1 MRVLSFLLL
10 TFQILL
16 MIGLDIV
23 LFDYNIYYG
32 FGGIIG
38 IIAYF
43 IAYAISVDMAIA
55 PRDFW
60 FQTSW
65 GIFKKKVGYAF
76 SAYLIVTMLAA
87 GILGACFN

>member
-1 MRVLSFLLL
+1 MRVFSFLLL

-38 IIAYF
+38 IVAYF

-65 GIFKKKVGYAF
+65 SIFKKKVGYAF
-76 SAYLIVTMLAA
+76 SAYLIVTLLAA

>member
-1 MRVLSFLLL
+1 MRILSFLLL

-16 MIGLDIV
+16 MTGLDIV

-43 IAYAISVDMAIA
+43 IAYTISVDMAIA

-65 GIFKKKVGYAF
+65 GIFKKKVAYAF
-76 SAYLIVTMLAA
+76 SAYLIVTLLAA

>member
-10 TFQILL
+10 TVQILI
-16 MIGLDIV
+16 MIGLDIL
-23 LFDYNIYYG
+23 LFDHNIYYG

-43 IAYAISVDMAIA
+43 IAYAISAEMAIA

-65 GIFKKKVGYAF
+65 GIFKKKVAYAF
-76 SAYLIVTMLAA
+76 SAYLTVTLLAA
-87 GILGACFN
+87 GILGACFS

>member
-1 MRVLSFLLL
+1 MRVLSFILLS
-10 TFQILL
+10 FQILL

-23 LFDYNIYYG
+23 LFDYNVYYG
-32 FGGIIG
+32 FGGIVG
-38 IIAYF
+38 MLAYF

-76 SAYLIVTMLAA
+76 SAYLVTTLVAA
-87 GILGACFN
+87 GVLRAIFN